1 MAAKKGKPGAVYI
14 AESPVDHGEVILELT
29 ETLGALHPEGLAG
42 LRKRHGPTFLY
53 MANAEHRGES
63 PWWYENAPREW
74 RKRADALF
82 TETVTALQRAAP
94 KNHFFGPLQTDDGVV
109 EWGYWEEEADEEE
122 DLHAEVFHKG
132 FRENPELRRIGGSPD
147 DSTEIYEY
155 RGRRIIIDT
164 TRSGDRMV
172 QIVRKAMQRGYDT
185 DVVISEYVS
194 TAPFPAVE
202 AALTIDEWH
211 EESKAKRRTKRKRI
225 GLRTDAEREEAGG
238 ASARAVTSERR
249 KKKSA
254 FDRLREQTEEGKAGL
269 GTGAPRVMRKI
280 KLKAEGT
287 IKYVGPKAGGALFK
301 YGNAT
306 IELRAVGSEIE
317 DEAIRLFPDMV
328 SATVIG
334 PDSTVLGMFATW
346 GGERALLQAR
356 ELISKK
362 ALTQNPQPG
371 KPSRKET
378 KARSFLR
385 RMMNI

>member
-1 MAAKKGKPGAVYI
+1 MAAQKKAKPGAVYL

-29 ETLGALHPEGLAG
+29 ETLGALSPAAIAG
-42 LRKRHGPTFLY
+42 LRKRHGPVFLY
-53 MANAEHRGES
+53 MANAEHRGEA

-74 RKRADALF
+74 RKRGDALF
-82 TETVTALQRAAP
+82 AEAVTMLQRSAP
-94 KNHFFGPLQTDDGVV
+94 RGHFFGPLQTGDGVV
-109 EWGYWEEEADEEE
+109 EWGFWEEEADEEA
-122 DLHAEVFHKG
+122 DLHAEVFKNG
-132 FRENPELRRIGGSPD
+132 YRENPELRRIGGGGN
-147 DSTEIYEY
+147 TEIYEY
-155 RGRRIIIDT
+155 RGRRIIIDLSRT
-164 TRSGDRMV
+164 GDRMV
-172 QIVRKAMQRGYDT
+172 QIVRKAMQGGYDT
-185 DVVISEYVS
+185 DVVVSEYVS
-194 TAPFPAVE
+194 TAPFPAIE

-211 EESKAKRRTKRKRI
+211 EESKAERRTKRKRI
-225 GLRTDAEREEAGG
+225 GVRTDAEMEAEGG
-238 ASARAVTSERR
+238 YRARQVTSERR

-254 FDRLREQTEEGKAGL
+254 FEKLREQTEEGKAGV
-269 GTGAPRVMRKI
+269 GTGAPRTMRKI

-306 IELRAVGSEIE
+306 IELRPVGGEAEGE
-317 DEAIRLFPDMV
+317 DIRSFLDMV

-362 ALTQNPQPG
+362 ALTQNPEPG

-385 RMMNI
+385 RMINI